1 MDKFNSVLAKYIMPF
16 STAISKNRYLLA
28 IRDAF
33 MLAFPITMFASITLI
48 IVNIPSAFKLDKFV
62 PKGYTN
68 FMNDYLGSV
77 PNATM
82 NIMAVFVAFGVAY
95 YLAQSFKAN
104 AVYAGAISL
113 SSFILVMPLYTDKSA
128 NAFIPIARLGS
139 QGMFVAIITGIIVGI
154 LYSRL
159 EHTNFTI
166 KMPESVPPAIAK
178 SFEAIIP
185 GFITMILFTTIRL
198 IFSVTP
204 WGNIF
209 DVVYKGL
216 QAPLTN
222 LTDSLPSTLVAVFF
236 AQIFW
241 WFGVHGQILVNSVI
255 DPIWQTMALQNYKAF
270 AAGHAVPHIISSS
283 FMGVFPIIGGNGM
296 TLGVIIL
303 AIFIA
308 RSVRLKSISKM
319 VLPASLFNI
328 SEPITFGLPVVL
340 NPVVLIP
347 WVIGPMIAVT
357 IDYFVMAI
365 GLVPRP
371 IGIVV
376 PWTTPVF
383 LAGWL
388 ACNSI
393 RGGLLQLFNIALVAL
408 IWVPFL
414 RILDNQFLKEEQ
426 TGPQN
431 ETGTTSDA
439 APNKDVKSNEV

>member
-48 IVNIPSAFKLDKFV
+48 IVNIPSAFKFDKFV
-62 PKGYTN
+62 PKGYTT
-68 FMNDYLGSV
+68 FMNDFLGPV

-95 YLAQSFKAN
+95 YLAQSFKTN

-113 SSFILVMPLYTDKSA
+113 SSFILVMPLYTDKTA
-128 NAFIPIARLGS
+128 NSFIPIARLGS
-139 QGMFVAIITGIIVGI
+139 QGMFVAIITGIIVGV
-154 LYSRL
+154 LYSKL
-159 EHTNFTI
+159 EKANFTI
-166 KMPESVPPAIAK
+166 KMPEQVPPAIAK
-178 SFEAIIP
+178 SFEAIVP
-185 GFITMILFTTIRL
+185 GFVTMILFTIIRMV
-198 IFSVTP
+198 FSATP
-204 WGNIF
+204 WGNVF
-209 DVVYKGL
+209 DIIYKGL

-222 LTDSLPSTLVAVFF
+222 LTDSLPSTLIAVFF

-270 AAGHAVPHIISSS
+270 TAGHAVPHIISSS

-296 TLGVIIL
+296 TLGVIVL

-357 IDYFVMAI
+357 IDYFVMSI

-371 IGIVV
+371 IGVVV

-393 RGGLLQLFNIALVAL
+393 RGGLLQLFNVALVAL

-414 RILDNQFLKEEQ
+414 KILDNQFLKEEEATKQEVEQQGSTQ
-426 TGPQN
+426 T
-431 ETGTTSDA
+431 D
-439 APNKDVKSNEV
+439 KDVKTNEV

>member
-1 MDKFNSVLAKYIMPF
+1 MDKFNQALSKYIMPF
-16 STAISKNRYLLA
+16 SSAISRNRYLLA

-48 IVNIPSAFKLDKFV
+48 ITNIPSAFKFDKYV
-62 PKGYTN
+62 PKGYTD
-68 FMNDYLGSV
+68 FMNNYLGSV

-95 YLAQSFKAN
+95 YLAKSFKAN
-104 AVYAGAISL
+104 SVYAGAISL
-113 SSFILVMPLYTDKSA
+113 SSFILVMPLYADKTA

-139 QGMFVAIITGIIVGI
+139 QGMFVAILVGI
-154 LYSRL
+154 GVGVLYSKL
-159 EHTNFTI
+159 ENAGFKI
-166 KMPESVPPAIAK
+166 KMPEQVPPAIAK

-185 GFITMILFTTIRL
+185 GFITMLLFTTIRL
-198 IFSVTP
+198 IFTWTP
-204 WGNIF
+204 WGNVF
-209 DVVYKGL
+209 DIVYKGL

-222 LTDSLPSTLVAVFF
+222 LTDSLPSTLIAVFF

-255 DPIWQTMALQNYKAF
+255 DPIWQTMAIQNYKAF

-303 AIFIA
+303 AIFMA

-340 NPVVLIP
+340 NPVVLVP
-347 WVIGPMIAVT
+347 WIIGPMIAVT
-357 IDYFVMAI
+357 IDYIVMSI

-371 IGIVV
+371 IGVVV

-393 RGGLLQLFNIALVAL
+393 RGGLLQLFNVVLVAL

-414 RILDNQFLKEEQ
+414 KILDNQFLKEEQ
-426 TGPQN
+426 ATVTDETKGEVKDN
-431 ETGTTSDA
+431 EI
-439 APNKDVKSNEV
+439 